1 MDRDRRLS
9 LTVGGLALVSL
20 TALMVAILS
29 LSSQQS
35 IWKPHYRLIGYF
47 NNVGGLIDGA
57 PVWLAGKRIGGVE
70 SVAFDTDS
78 TGRPAVKVVMQIEQ
92 SAQER
97 IRRDSVAIIGTIGLL
112 GDVYVEISLGTVEGA
127 MLEEGDEVETLDPL
141 DLNRM
146 IASGAG
152 ALDQITSLTSSL
164 NQVVSEFEQA
174 RGAENLAASL
184 AGVGDVIS
192 EIKEGDGA
200 LHNLIYEEYAGS
212 GLESVERSLATVE
225 SILDEI
231 AQGDGVLHSMIYDSP
246 TEQDVVLQAL
256 QAGARLNS
264 ILGKIDRGEGT
275 FGLILNDPTLY
286 EELTLLVGGAN
297 RSRVV
302 RALINLSAPEDR

>member
-1 MDRDRRLS
+1 M
-9 LTVGGLALVSL
+9 TTLA
-20 TALMVAILS
+20 VAILS

-35 IWKPHYRLIGYF
+35 IWKPHYRLIGHF
-47 NNVGGLIDGA
+47 GNVGGLIDGA

-70 SVAFDTDS
+70 TVVFDTDA
-78 TGRPAVKVVMQIEQ
+78 TGRPVVKVVMQVER

-112 GDVYVEISLGTVEGA
+112 GDVYVEISLGTSEGA
-127 MLEEGDEVETLDPL
+127 MLEEGDEVATLDPL

-146 IASGAG
+146 IARGAS

-164 NQVVSEFEQA
+164 NQVVAEFEQA
-174 RGAENLAASL
+174 RGAENLATSL
-184 AGVGDVIS
+184 AGVGDVIT

-212 GLESVERSLATVE
+212 GLESIERSLATVE

-231 AQGDGVLHSMIYDSP
+231 ALGDGVLHSMIYDSP
-246 TEQDVVLQAL
+246 TEQDIVLQAL

-302 RALINLSAPEDR
+302 RALINLTAPEDR

>member
-1 MDRDRRLS
+1 MERDRRLS
-9 LTVGGLALVSL
+9 LTVGGLALVSMA
-20 TALMVAILS
+20 ALAVAILS

-35 IWKPHYRLIGYF
+35 IWKPHYRLIGHF
-47 NNVGGLIDGA
+47 DNVGGLIDGA

-70 SVAFDTDS
+70 SVAFDSDT
-78 TGRPAVKVVMQIEQ
+78 TGRPVVKVVMQVER

-97 IRRDSVAIIGTIGLL
+97 IRRDSVASIGTIGLL
-112 GDVYVEISLGTVEGA
+112 GDVYVEISLGTAEGA
-127 MLEEGDEVETLDPL
+127 MLDDGDELVTLDPL

-146 IASGAG
+146 IARGAR

-174 RGAENLAASL
+174 QGAENLAASL
-184 AGVGDVIS
+184 AGVGDVIR
-192 EIKEGDGA
+192 EIKEGEGA
-200 LHNLIYEEYAGS
+200 LHNLIYEEYEGS

-246 TEQDVVLQAL
+246 TEQDIVLQAL

-302 RALINLSAPEDR
+302 RALINLTTSDDR

>member
-70 SVAFDTDS
+70 TVTFDTDAQ
-78 TGRPAVKVVMQIEQ
+78 GRPAVKVVMQIER

-97 IRRDSVAIIGTIGLL
+97 IRRDSVAVIGTIGLL
-112 GDVYVEISLGTVEGA
+112 GDVYVEISLGTAEGA
-127 MLEEGDEVETLDPL
+127 ILAEGDEVATLDPL

-146 IASGAG
+146 IARGAG
-152 ALDQITSLTSSL
+152 ALDQITNLTSSL
-164 NQVVSEFEQA
+164 NQVVSKFEQA
-174 RGAENLAASL
+174 GGAENLAASL
-184 AGVGDVIS
+184 AGAGDVIS

-200 LHNLIYEEYAGS
+200 LHSLIYEEYKGS
-212 GLESVERSLATVE
+212 GLESVERSLAVVE
-225 SILDEI
+225 GILDEI
-231 AQGDGVLHSMIYDSP
+231 AHGDGVLHSMIYDSP

-256 QAGARLNS
+256 QAGSRLNS

-302 RALINLSAPEDR
+302 RALINLTAPEDE

>member
-1 MDRDRRLS
+1 MERDRRLS
-9 LTVGGLALVSL
+9 LTVGGLALLSMTVL
-20 TALMVAILS
+20 AVAILS

-70 SVAFDTDS
+70 RVAFDSDT
-78 TGRPAVKVVMQIEQ
+78 TGRPVVKVVMQVER

-97 IRRDSVAIIGTIGLL
+97 IRRDSVASIGTIGLL
-112 GDVYVEISLGTVEGA
+112 GDVYVEISLGTAEGA
-127 MLEEGDEVETLDPL
+127 VLGDDDELATLDPL

-146 IASGAG
+146 IARGAR

-174 RGAENLAASL
+174 QGAENLATSL
-184 AGVGDVIS
+184 AGVGDVIT

-200 LHNLIYEEYAGS
+200 LHNLIYEEYEGS
-212 GLESVERSLATVE
+212 GLESVERSLATLE

-246 TEQDVVLQAL
+246 TEQDIVLQAL

-302 RALINLSAPEDR
+302 RALINLTTSDDR